1 MGRTSSSKP
10 TTSEN
15 AREALRKLIIYYQFE
30 KHTQINIL
38 GRYLRPEVIS
48 VKKTKMGLKKQQIY
62 NFRKCNVKVYNLHQ
76 IIFSTFACTFLDKPF
91 LFQKRSNGREYPFTI
106 ELFLTYFQY
115 KAE

>member
-48 VKKTKMGLKKQQIY
+48 VTKTKMGLKKQQIH
-62 NFRKCNVKVYNLHQ
+62 NIRKCNVKVYNLHQ
-76 IIFSTFACTFLDKPF
+76 IFFLTFACTFLEFHSRD
-91 LFQKRSNGREYPFTI
+91 GRFADSMSPVLRLSIPTF
-106 ELFLTYFQY
+106 
-115 KAE
+115 